1 VATAREIIARQ
12 RAERRA
18 GARRWADAHTNR
30 ATDRLAELEHAGAGR
45 RRRPSEMYSGE
56 LRESYRLLGQDP
68 DTTPEIH
75 ELVKRGIAPIAG
87 GATGKGAAAFFLNMP
102 PQGTYSMDV
111 PYFNQETERND
122 VPQQSFAF
130 TGLGGSRMDQRVTN
144 VGILAF
150 VRLIFIGSLVV
161 AGSGTVTANYP
172 WPWNI
177 AKRVSVQANGQT
189 SLMQAEGLDFRARRQ
204 RLFRKPTESISTA
217 PATTAATGDP
227 NPGVIAN
234 GTYPVVLVY
243 DLPIVHDMTTLTGAL
258 FAQSDSNYLSY
269 TVEPA
274 LSGDLFTLAGGSTAT
289 LTGTFWPQLTYFDIP
304 YVDSQQG
311 RVVAIPDLRWLHG
324 YIASNQAFASTGD
337 IATPLIKNAG
347 QLIAF
352 YQYIDNGGAAQISWL
367 TAVDQFRLEYGGNR
381 KPIVWSGPAG
391 QGPLFG
397 LEENERNYNGLIQ
410 PGYLV
415 LDLENDNPDRDL
427 IYPRGVSELQGV
439 AKITAGTTI
448 NGNAH
453 MHFVEETLFSGS

>member
-1 VATAREIIARQ
+1 VSTLDVIRRE
-12 RAERRA
+12 RAA
-18 GARRWADAHTNR
+18 HARRVAV
-30 ATDRLAELEHAGAGR
+30 R
-45 RRRPSEMYSGE
+45 RRRSIHDMYSGE
-56 LRESYRLLGQDP
+56 LRELYRLRGQNPDGDPSIQRLVELGVGP
-68 DTTPEIH
+68 M
-75 ELVKRGIAPIAG
+75 GG

-102 PQGTYSMDV
+102 PEGTYVLNV

-122 VPQQSFAF
+122 VPQQNFAY
-130 TGLGGSRMDQRVTN
+130 TGLGGGRMDNRITN
-144 VGILAF
+144 VGILSFIRLLF
-150 VRLIFIGSLVV
+150 VGTLTV
-161 AGSGTVTANYP
+161 AGGGTITANYP
-172 WPWNI
+172 WPWN
-177 AKRVSVQANGQT
+177 ALKRVTVQANGQT

-204 RLFRKPTESISTA
+204 RLYRNPTESIVVA
-217 PATTAATGDP
+217 PATTGP
-227 NPGVIAN
+227 GNPAPGTIAN
-234 GTYPVVLVY
+234 GTYPITLVY

-269 TVEPA
+269 TIEPA
-274 LSGDLFTLAGGSTAT
+274 LSADLFTLAGGSTAT

-311 RVVAIPDLRWLHG
+311 RQVAIPDLRWLHG
-324 YIASNQAFASTGD
+324 FIAANLPFSNTGD
-337 IATPLIKNAG
+337 VITPLIKNAG

-352 YQYIDNGGAAQISWL
+352 YQYIDNGGAAQISHA

-427 IYPRGVSELQGV
+427 IYPRGVSELQAV
-439 AKITAGTTI
+439 SKITAGTSI
-448 NGNAH
+448 NANAH
-453 MHFVEETLFSGS
+453 VHFVEETLFSGS